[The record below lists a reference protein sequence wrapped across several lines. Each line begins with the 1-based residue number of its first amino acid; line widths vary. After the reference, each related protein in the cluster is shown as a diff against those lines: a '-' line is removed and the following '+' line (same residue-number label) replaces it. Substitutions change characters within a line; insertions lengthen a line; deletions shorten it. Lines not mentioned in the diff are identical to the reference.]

1 MIPQT
6 SSESRGILWKT
17 GILRA
22 QPRPLESEA
31 DLADWLRPLLSSTS
45 RFRCCHVTF
54 SSVSWSEA
62 QRRHLGGLRVSNH
75 HFPQRGAKFA
85 LFSSLSNL
93 IPGVL
98 FRPPCA
104 CIFHKPTQISTS
116 AVPEPVT
123 GTNVLVSRVYRSQ
136 QSVNSLE
143 TDMTLGKSCDRSVLK
158 FLHLWFRD
166 DEEYL
171 PPVFLGGLGVVSW
184 GVNNNIQPLVGTL

>member
-1 MIPQT
+1 MLPFPLYPGVKL
-6 SSESRGILWKT
+6 RGGILV
-17 GILRA
+17 A
-22 QPRPLESEA
+22 SEY
-31 DLADWLRPLLSSTS
+31 PIITFHKGVLS
-45 RFRCCHVTF
+45 
-54 SSVSWSEA
+54 
-62 QRRHLGGLRVSNH
+62 L
-75 HFPQRGAKFA
+75 P

-143 TDMTLGKSCDRSVLK
+143 TDMTMGKSCDRSVLK
-158 FLHLWFRD
+158 FLHL
-166 DEEYL
+166 
-171 PPVFLGGLGVVSW
+171 
-184 GVNNNIQPLVGTL
+184 

>member
-45 RFRCCHVTF
+45 RFRCRHVTF

-75 HFPQRGAKFA
+75 HFPHRGAKFA
-85 LFSSLSNL
+85 SLFKSFKSDPRGPFQTPLCLYLSQAHTDLHFSCPWTGNGNQRACFQSLQITAECEFSGDRHDLGQIVWSLCTEVSS
-93 IPGVL
+93 
-98 FRPPCA
+98 
-104 CIFHKPTQISTS
+104 
-116 AVPEPVT
+116 
-123 GTNVLVSRVYRSQ
+123 
-136 QSVNSLE
+136 SV
-143 TDMTLGKSCDRSVLK
+143 
-158 FLHLWFRD
+158 
-166 DEEYL
+166 
-171 PPVFLGGLGVVSW
+171 
-184 GVNNNIQPLVGTL
+184 I